1 MLQGNGNNFLSL
13 AACYRACR
21 PMEEDLAYEKDRSQD
36 EENSEDRKS
45 QDTKGSV
52 DSDEGNVEEEEMK
65 ASKEVVRLLPL
76 SPGPA
81 GGPGSVCSQP
91 AAPGPCGRNLIRFH
105 YNTSAATCQP
115 FQYGQ

>member
-1 MLQGNGNNFLSL
+1 
-13 AACYRACR
+13 
-21 PMEEDLAYEKDRSQD
+21 MEEDFAYEKDRKLG
-36 EENSEDRKS
+36 EENSEDSKS

-52 DSDEGNVEEEEMK
+52 DFDEGNDSEEEMK
-65 ASKEVVRLLPL
+65 ASKKVVRPPPL

-91 AAPGPCGRNLIRFH
+91 AAPGPCGRNLTRFH
-105 YNTSAATCQP
+105 YNTSVATCQP